1 MGFNRPITIGRIDY
15 ANVWPIFHYAE
26 QWLPKDRFVIDR
38 RVPSELNRAL
48 RKGEV
53 DITSLSSYAFAEN
66 AEDYILLPN
75 LSVSAK
81 ARVNSILLI
90 TRKPLEAVMNGT
102 IALTSTSATSVNL
115 LKIIMSLYY
124 KATPSYITME
134 PSLDSM
140 LEQADAA
147 LLIGDNAI
155 HASWRSGGYTVIDLG
170 ELWRNWTGYGMT
182 FALVAVRKTTAA
194 SEPEAVAAV
203 LHALTE
209 SKRLS
214 LQDPTPLIN
223 KACEQLGGE
232 SSYWKRYFQE
242 LSYDFGADEQAGL
255 KLYFNYAKQ
264 LGLLKDEINMQF
276 FVNHTALQVNE

>member
-124 KATPSYITME
+124 KATPSYIRW
-134 PSLDSM
+134 SLR
-140 LEQADAA
+140 
-147 LLIGDNAI
+147 LIPC
-155 HASWRSGGYTVIDLG
+155 W
-170 ELWRNWTGYGMT
+170 
-182 FALVAVRKTTAA
+182 
-194 SEPEAVAAV
+194 
-203 LHALTE
+203 
-209 SKRLS
+209 SKRMRRFS
-214 LQDPTPLIN
+214 LETMPFMLH
-223 KACEQLGGE
+223 GE
-232 SSYWKRYFQE
+232 VE
-242 LSYDFGADEQAGL
+242 D
-255 KLYFNYAKQ
+255 
-264 LGLLKDEINMQF
+264 IP
-276 FVNHTALQVNE
+276 